1 MRIAVL
7 FYGGVKYKSINNALI
22 TPYFIDDNL
31 YHVGHTYINLLNT
44 FGENNEYDF
53 FLSINPELNEDLTEF
68 IALYNPISICND
80 PIIYFDDYSKYKKAP
95 ETIIHNMI
103 CTFINKMRVY
113 KLLEEHINKTN
124 INYDLVIS
132 TRATIQYNKI
142 FNEVINNN
150 LNIPCGCDHFEMID
164 NKIQINNLNSMKKF
178 EYYDMNLKNFV
189 NDNENIIFI
198 PYGYDYQGMCDRYAI
213 GNVKSMKTYMNIY
226 KDHINILDS
235 ECLLHPEI
243 LNLVYIHSKKLEV
256 IRFNLNHDILRNNI
270 IKETQNEKK
279 MIFRFEEDTNTYID
293 ISEIIIE
300 LTETQDILEYDDT
313 ITVISGII
321 KEEFVVNL
329 INSYKYVKNKL
340 ISTWDDTEIKL
351 LEELKN
357 NGFKIILSNENDI
370 KFKCSTNYQ
379 CVTINNGII
388 EAIKLGFKYVCRSR
402 TDIFLTN
409 HLKFL
414 HLTRELYKE
423 KITVLYGIEQGIE
436 HGVKPDLIYYSD
448 LIMCG
453 TIHDMLISFNKQKE
467 FNDNAIPEIFFLK
480 NYSKSSINKNEYTK
494 EEIKKYFN
502 FVHTICI
509 DNNIEILW
517 YKTIFINKRQPY
529 RKLVSEY
536 YFANHKIFI

>member
-7 FYGGVKYKSINNALI
+7 FNGGVKYKIINNTSI
-22 TPYFIDDNL
+22 TPNIDDNI

-124 INYDLVIS
+124 IHYDLVIS
-132 TRATIQYNKI
+132 TRVTIQYNKK
-142 FNEVINNN
+142 FNEVINDN
-150 LNIPCGCDHFEMID
+150 LNIPYGCDHLGMID
-164 NKIQINNLNSMKKF
+164 NKIQINNINSMKKS
-178 EYYDMNLKNFV
+178 EYYDINLKNFV

-198 PYGYDYQGMCDRYAI
+198 PHGHDYRGICDRYAI

-226 KDHINILDS
+226 KDHISILDS

-243 LNLVYIHSKKLEV
+243 LNLVYIYSKKLEV

-270 IKETQNEKK
+270 IKKTQNE
-279 MIFRFEEDTNTYID
+279 MIFRFEEDTDTYVD
-293 ISEIIIE
+293 ISGIIIE
-300 LTETQDILEYDDT
+300 LTETPDILEYDDT
-313 ITVISGII
+313 ITIISGII

-329 INSYKYVKNKL
+329 INSYKYVKHKL
-340 ISTWDDTEIKL
+340 ISTWDDTENKL

-370 KFKCSTNYQ
+370 ENKCSTNYQ
-379 CVTINNGII
+379 CFTIKHGIL

-402 TDIFLTN
+402 TDIFPTN

-423 KITVLYGIEQGIE
+423 KITVLYGVEQGIE
-436 HGVKPDLIYYSD
+436 HGIEPSIIYYLD

-453 TIHDMLISFNKQKE
+453 TINDMLMCFNEQKE
-467 FNDNAIPEIFFLK
+467 SNDNAIPELFFLRNYCK
-480 NYSKSSINKNEYTK
+480 NSINKNEYTK

-502 FVHTICI
+502 FAHTICI

-517 YKTIFINKRQPY
+517 YKMIFINKRQPY